1 MPDINPPAA
10 NNPARADRQNER
22 VPGEQPAPQ
31 DAPPIDDAPVP
42 PLTVPEDTEGG

>member
-1 MPDINPPAA
+1 MPDTAT
-10 NNPARADRQNER
+10 PARRPDQQDDQ

-31 DAPPIDDAPVP
+31 DAPPIDDAPVA

>member
-1 MPDINPPAA
+1 MPDIVPAA
-10 NNPARADRQNER
+10 ARPAQQNEQ
-22 VPGEQPAPQ
+22 VPGEQPATQ